1 METLFQ
7 IIVIIFYKIKRFFIK
22 NREKG
27 NTQVNTSNPSFLLIK
42 DYKSGLKEL
51 LRSFNGNLAITFS
64 FNKDV
69 SCGLNVDILEKT
81 VRKWNSMFFSKIFGS
96 RYYKH
101 NKIENFHIVEHLNSD
116 IHIHSLYKIEDK
128 EYLKDPK
135 KWILKYENIAN
146 ELFNK
151 LWLSGTI
158 YLDEKRDDGWIGYML
173 KEKHSPEDYPFFI
186 LP

>member
-1 METLFQ
+1 MRKLLKFIVSIFNR
-7 IIVIIFYKIKRFFIK
+7 IILKFPHKKAVNNKKIKPNPQPIKQEYKTALKQMFI
-22 NREKG
+22 
-27 NTQVNTSNPSFLLIK
+27 
-42 DYKSGLKEL
+42 D
-51 LRSFNGNLAITFS
+51 FNGNLAITFS
-64 FNKDV
+64 FNKDI

-128 EYLKDPK
+128 EYLKDPQ
-135 KWILKYENIAN
+135 KWILKYEDIAN

-158 YLDEKRDDGWIGYML
+158 YLDEKRDDGWIVYML

>member
-7 IIVIIFYKIKRFFIK
+7 IIVIIFYKIKRFFLK
-22 NREKG
+22 NNE
-27 NTQVNTSNPSFLLIK
+27 NTQVNTSNPPFLLIK
-42 DYKSGLKEL
+42 DYRSGLKEL

-101 NKIENFHIVEHLNSD
+101 NKIENFHIV
-116 IHIHSLYKIEDK
+116 
-128 EYLKDPK
+128 
-135 KWILKYENIAN
+135 
-146 ELFNK
+146 
-151 LWLSGTI
+151 
-158 YLDEKRDDGWIGYML
+158 
-173 KEKHSPEDYPFFI
+173 
-186 LP
+186 